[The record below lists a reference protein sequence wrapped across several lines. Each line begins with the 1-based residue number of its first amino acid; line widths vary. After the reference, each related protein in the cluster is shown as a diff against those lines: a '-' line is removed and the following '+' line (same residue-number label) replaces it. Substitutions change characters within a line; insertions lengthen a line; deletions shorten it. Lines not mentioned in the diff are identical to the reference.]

1 MCIIKL
7 VLNFLLVFFL
17 FNCSLNKKFESRL
30 ANNKLPNYNYYNK
43 YLYSRG
49 PDSIY
54 IKKFH
59 GLGLFYYPYVFIDFV
74 KSFNEISFYR
84 LKVFSYK
91 N

>member
-7 VLNFLLVFFL
+7 VLNFLLEFFL
-17 FNCSLNKKFESRL
+17 FNCSLNKKFENSL

-54 IKKFH
+54 IKKFQ
-59 GLGLFYYPYVFIDFV
+59 GLGIFYYPYVLLILL
-74 KSFNEISFYR
+74 NR
-84 LKVFSYK
+84 LMKLVFTD
-91 N
+91 

>member
-1 MCIIKL
+1 MCYKIGLKL
-7 VLNFLLVFFL
+7 FACIFL
-17 FNCSLNKKFESRL
+17 FNFSLNKKFENSL
-30 ANNKLPNYNYYNK
+30 ANNKLPFYSYYNK

-54 IKKFH
+54 IKKFQ
-59 GLGLFYYPYVFIDFV
+59 GLGIFYYPYVFIDFV